1 MHWFLMHHS
10 NFYSFHVFPSPL
22 PFASVY
28 TFSIIIVEK
37 SVRCLHTSYDFTREI
52 ILHTKF
58 AEGVKRIFFSNEIKV
73 KKTSECSFLRAER
86 PYTRICQRVQLKSGK
101 SIILKFLKA
110 QFLPLNR
117 ND

>member
-28 TFSIIIVEK
+28 TFSIIIVKK
-37 SVRCLHTSYDFTREI
+37 SVRCLHASYDFTREI

-58 AEGVKRIFFSNEIKV
+58 DEELKEY
-73 KKTSECSFLRAER
+73 FL
-86 PYTRICQRVQLKSGK
+86 VMKLKSRK
-101 SIILKFLKA
+101 HQNVLS
-110 QFLPLNR
+110 
-117 ND
+117 